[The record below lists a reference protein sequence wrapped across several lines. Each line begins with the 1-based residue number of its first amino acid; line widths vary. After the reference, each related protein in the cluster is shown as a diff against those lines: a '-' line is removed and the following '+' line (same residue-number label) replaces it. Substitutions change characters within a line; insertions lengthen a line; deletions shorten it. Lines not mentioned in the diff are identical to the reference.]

1 MAMSEPNLDNFIKH
15 YASMVIGPDKVNQ
28 SRHIKFFKNIEGLK
42 NHMLKHAE
50 ILRPKFQLVDKWL
63 SKQNFGSWTKPTG
76 GYFVTFKSE
85 PGLAKEIINLAKKA
99 GLKLTPAG
107 ATFPYGV
114 DPQDEIIRLAPTA
127 CTIEELEQA
136 MQIFN
141 ACVALASVKKA
152 ASS

>member
-1 MAMSEPNLDNFIKH
+1 
-15 YASMVIGPDKVNQ
+15 
-28 SRHIKFFKNIEGLK
+28 
-42 NHMLKHAE
+42 MLKHAE
-50 ILRPKFQLVDKWL
+50 ILSPKFELVDKWL

-85 PGLAKEIINLAKKA
+85 PGLAKEIISLAKKA

-114 DPQDEIIRLAPTA
+114 DPEDEIIRLAPTA
-127 CTIEELEQA
+127 CTIQELEQA

-141 ACVALASVKKA
+141 ACVALASVKKTV
-152 ASS
+152 SS